1 MTGSSTL
8 HGALMDNVYRY
19 QRHIYDATRQNYLL
33 GRDHLIAELAPP
45 IGGSVLEI
53 GCGTGR
59 NLIALARRY
68 PNARYFG
75 IDISA
80 EMLKTACG
88 AIARHGL
95 YDRIK
100 VVQADAL
107 TFDPRELFDRGYF
120 DRIFFSYTLSMIPD
134 WSGALARAASL
145 LGTGGRLQ
153 VVDFGGCE
161 ALPPQFRRLLYWW
174 LSRFHVEPRR
184 DLQRMLENLAASPD
198 LVKFERLYR
207 GYAIAGV
214 LTVKDRGPD
223 CSSV

>member
-1 MTGSSTL
+1 
-8 HGALMDNVYRY
+8 MDSVYRY

-68 PNARYFG
+68 PNARFFG

-80 EMLKTACG
+80 EMLKTASG
-88 AIARHGL
+88 AIARQGL

-100 VVQADAL
+100 IAQADAL
-107 TFDPRELFDRGYF
+107 TFDPRGRFNREHFDRV
-120 DRIFFSYTLSMIPD
+120 FFSYTLSMIPD
-134 WSGALARAASL
+134 WTGALAHAVGL
-145 LGTGGRLQ
+145 LKPGGRLQ

-161 ALPPQFRRLLYWW
+161 ALPTQFKRILDWW
-174 LSRFHVEPRR
+174 LSLFHVAPRL
-184 DLQRMLENLAASPD
+184 DLQHTLEALAGSPD
-198 LVKFERLYR
+198 LVRFEALYR
-207 GYAIAGV
+207 GYAIVGG
-214 LTVKDRGPD
+214 LTRNDRGSA